1 MAHTHLLDYMPSGHF
16 LGPSAVTQHTKGFCG
31 ASSKRHVRTIEL
43 NQDSSTQVLKY
54 QRVNRESPSG
64 KAHSSRF
71 VVGVFSGTRRELE
84 NM

>member
-16 LGPSAVTQHTKGFCG
+16 LGPSAVTQHTGV
-31 ASSKRHVRTIEL
+31 SVVLLQRHVRTIEL

-64 KAHSSRF
+64 KRSF
-71 VVGVFSGTRRELE
+71 VTFCRWCLFWHQT
-84 NM
+84 